1 MNFNV
6 HRRNKSLL
14 SQNKL
19 REKREQKSNKRMA
32 HEASI
37 DAILQ
42 EAKEIY
48 HSQNRLDEATNLF
61 EQYLA
66 IHPKHNQSLYLCGVS
81 YLHLG
86 QPQQAIEKL
95 SAISEECE
103 NKANAMLLTAMAL
116 NKLGKQ
122 KDIQETSA
130 RVQRQ

>member
-6 HRRNKSLL
+6 HRRNKSLI

-32 HEASI
+32 HEATT

-48 HSQNRLDEATNLF
+48 HTQNRLHEATNLF

-66 IHPKHNQSLYLCGVS
+66 IHPKHN
-81 YLHLG
+81 
-86 QPQQAIEKL
+86 
-95 SAISEECE
+95 
-103 NKANAMLLTAMAL
+103 
-116 NKLGKQ
+116 
-122 KDIQETSA
+122 
-130 RVQRQ
+130 

>member
-32 HEASI
+32 HEAST
-37 DAILQ
+37 DAILH

-48 HSQNRLDEATNLF
+48 QSQHRLDEATTLF

-66 IHPKHNQSLYLCGVS
+66 IHPKHN
-81 YLHLG
+81 
-86 QPQQAIEKL
+86 
-95 SAISEECE
+95 
-103 NKANAMLLTAMAL
+103 
-116 NKLGKQ
+116 
-122 KDIQETSA
+122 
-130 RVQRQ
+130 